1 MQGYWQNPEET
12 RAALRD
18 GWLYTGDLARMGED
32 GYFCIVDRK
41 KDVINA
47 AGFKVWP
54 REVEEV
60 LYQHPHIQAAAVVGM
75 PDSYRG
81 ETVKAVVV
89 LKKEHGF
96 PSDEA
101 AKEEIVAFCRLELAA
116 YKVPRVVEIRDSL
129 PISGAGKVLRRVLRD
144 AAAADEGTTNAS
156 GH

>member
-1 MQGYWQNPEET
+1 M
-12 RAALRD
+12 
-18 GWLYTGDLARMGED
+18 
-32 GYFCIVDRK
+32 
-41 KDVINA
+41 INA

-101 AKEEIVAFCRLELAA
+101 AKEEIVAFCRRKLAA

-144 AAAADEGTTNAS
+144 AAAADGGTTNAS